1 MEFALKHRD
10 ITIFLAEDDEIDRM
24 AFERFVKKNA
34 LPYRYVT
41 ADSIR
46 QGREVLANTVI
57 DVAVVDYSLK
67 DGTGMELLDVIA
79 DRVPVIFVTGHG
91 NQKVAVEAM
100 KAGVYDYLIKDADRN
115 YLQLLPVTIDNAIDH
130 RRTEERLRQLE
141 SEKQR
146 LLWMVSKTENA
157 MAIASRDGRVE
168 WVNEGFE
175 RLSGWQ
181 ADDVIGTFGDMLL
194 DDSISGLNPE
204 SEHYRNVM
212 KSKGSVQY
220 ESLNFHK
227 DGNGYWVL
235 TTLTPIFGHDGE
247 VEHIIAIDSNIT
259 DRKKAEDELLKA
271 KLHAE
276 TLTRT
281 KQEFL
286 ANLSH
291 EIRTPMNAI
300 VGIVQLLTDSE
311 LNSEQREYLR
321 SIEFASDNLLNI
333 INDVLDLSKLEAGQ
347 VVYESIP
354 FNVKEVVTRT
364 ADIFR
369 LKAKEKGL
377 LLETSHGPE
386 VPATVTGDPT
396 RLNQILANLISNALK
411 FTENGTVKVNTR
423 LMKDTGSGVVLE
435 FAVSDSGIGI
445 APENQKKIFESFGQ
459 ADSDTTRKF
468 GGTGLGLTIIKR
480 LAEDMDGSVGLKSAL
495 GQGSVFT
502 VTLPFTLEEAPTD
515 GKDGQEQPTADLDR
529 LNGAHGL
536 IAEDNELNR
545 MVATRFLEAVGIV
558 VACAV
563 NGLEA
568 VQMAAD
574 KDYDFILMDI
584 QMPEIDGYEAA
595 RRIRSSGSRVPII
608 AMTAHA
614 FSGERE
620 KCIAAGMDS
629 YLTKPVRRELLHSRI
644 AEFIAP

>member
-24 AFERFVKKNA
+24 AFERYVKKNN
-34 LPYRYVT
+34 LPYKYVT
-41 ADSIR
+41 ADSI
-46 QGREVLANTVI
+46 QQAKKVLEDTSI

-67 DGTGMELLDVIA
+67 DGTGMELLEVIA
-79 DRVPVIFVTGHG
+79 DRVPVIFVTGQG

-100 KAGVYDYLIKDADRN
+100 KAGVYDYLIKDAERN
-115 YLQLLPVTIDNAIDH
+115 YLQLLPVTIDNAISH
-130 RRTEERLRQLE
+130 RKAEERLRLLE
-141 SEKQR
+141 REKQR

-157 MAIASRDGRVE
+157 MAIASRDGRIE

-175 RLSGWQ
+175 RLSGWE

-194 DDSISGLNPE
+194 DESISGLNPE
-204 SEHYRNVM
+204 SEHYRSVM
-212 KSKGSVQY
+212 EGKCSVQY

-227 DGNGYWVL
+227 DGKGYWVL
-235 TTLTPIFGHDGE
+235 TTLTPIFGNDGE
-247 VEHIIAIDSNIT
+247 VEHIIAIDSDIT
-259 DRKKAEDELLKA
+259 DRKRAEDELLKA

-276 TLTRT
+276 TLART

-300 VGIVQLLTDSE
+300 VGIVQLLADSE
-311 LNSEQREYLR
+311 LNSEQREYLK
-321 SIEFASDNLLNI
+321 SIDFASDNLLNI

-347 VVYESIP
+347 VVYERIP

-369 LKAKEKGL
+369 LKAQEKGL
-377 LLETSHGPE
+377 VLEVSHGPE
-386 VPATVTGDPT
+386 IPTMVTGDPT
-396 RLNQILANLISNALK
+396 RLNQILANLISNAIK
-411 FTENGTVKVNTR
+411 FTDSGTVKVATR
-423 LMKDTGSGVVLE
+423 MVKETGSGVVLE
-435 FAVSDSGIGI
+435 FAVSDTGIGI
-445 APENQKKIFESFGQ
+445 AAEKQQKIFESFGQ

-480 LAEDMDGSVGLKSAL
+480 LAEDMDGRVGLKSAL
-495 GQGSVFT
+495 GEGSVFT
-502 VTLPFTLEEAPTD
+502 VTLPFTLEEAAD
-515 GKDGQEQPTADLDR
+515 EQKEEQERPTADLSR
-529 LNGAHGL
+529 LSGMCGL

-545 MVATRFLEAVGIV
+545 MVATRFLEAAGIV
-558 VACAV
+558 VQCAV

-568 VQMAAD
+568 VQMAAE

-584 QMPEIDGYEAA
+584 QMPELDGYGAT
-595 RRIRSSGSRVPII
+595 RRIRESGNRVPII

>member
-1 MEFALKHRD
+1 
-10 ITIFLAEDDEIDRM
+10 LAE
-24 AFERFVKKNA
+24 
-34 LPYRYVT
+34 
-41 ADSIR
+41 
-46 QGREVLANTVI
+46 TVI

-67 DGTGMELLDVIA
+67 DGTGMELLELLA
-79 DRVPVIFVTGHG
+79 DRAPVIFVTGQG

-100 KAGVYDYLIKDADRN
+100 KAGVYDYLIKDAERN
-115 YLQLLPVTIDNAIDH
+115 YLQLLPVTIDNAIAH
-130 RRTEERLRQLE
+130 RKAQERLRELE
-141 SEKQR
+141 REKQR

-157 MAIASRDGRVE
+157 MAIASRDGRIE

-181 ADDVIGTFGDMLL
+181 ADEVIGSFGDMLL

-204 SEHYRNVM
+204 SEHYRSM
-212 KSKGSVQY
+212 IASKTSVQY

-227 DGNGYWVL
+227 DGKGYWVL
-235 TTLTPIFGHDGE
+235 TTLTPIFGSDGE

-276 TLTRT
+276 SLART

-300 VGIVQLLTDSE
+300 VGIVQLLADSE

-347 VVYESIP
+347 VVYERIP

-369 LKAKEKGL
+369 LKAQEKGL
-377 LLETSHGPE
+377 LLEVSHDDE
-386 VPATVTGDPT
+386 IPATVNGDPT

-411 FTENGTVKVNTR
+411 FTESGSVNVSKR
-423 LMKDTGSGVVLE
+423 LLKDTGAGVVLE
-435 FAVSDSGIGI
+435 FEVSDTGIGI
-445 APENQKKIFESFGQ
+445 ALENQRKIFESFGQ

-502 VTLPFTLEEAPTD
+502 VTLPFTLEEASAVR
-515 GKDGQEQPTADLDR
+515 KDGQEQPTADLA
-529 LNGAHGL
+529 LLSGTHGL

-545 MVATRFLEAVGIV
+545 MVATRFLEAAGIV

-584 QMPEIDGYEAA
+584 QMPEMDGYEAA

-644 AEFIAP
+644 AELISP

>member
-24 AFERFVKKNA
+24 AFERYVQKNA

-46 QGREVLANTVI
+46 QAREVLESTAI

-67 DGTGMELLDVIA
+67 DGTGMELLEVIA
-79 DRVPVIFVTGHG
+79 DRVPVIFVTGQG
-91 NQKVAVEAM
+91 NQQVAVEAM
-100 KAGVYDYLIKDADRN
+100 KAGVYDYLIKDAERN
-115 YLQLLPVTIDNAIDH
+115 YLQLLPVTIDNAISH
-130 RRTEERLRQLE
+130 RKAEERLRLLE
-141 SEKQR
+141 REKQR

-157 MAIASRDGRVE
+157 MAIASRDGRIE

-175 RLSGWQ
+175 RLSGWE

-194 DDSISGLNPE
+194 GESISGLNPE
-204 SEHYRNVM
+204 SEHYRSVM
-212 KSKGSVQY
+212 NSKSSVQY

-227 DGNGYWVL
+227 DGKGYWVL
-235 TTLTPIFGHDGE
+235 TTLTPIFGNDGE
-247 VEHIIAIDSNIT
+247 VEHIIAIDSEIT
-259 DRKKAEDELLKA
+259 DRKRAEDELLKA

-276 TLTRT
+276 TLART

-300 VGIVQLLTDSE
+300 VGIVQLLADSE
-311 LNSEQREYLR
+311 LNSEQREYLK
-321 SIEFASDNLLNI
+321 SIDFASDNLLNI

-347 VVYESIP
+347 VVYERIP

-369 LKAKEKGL
+369 PKAEDNGL
-377 LLETSHGPE
+377 RLEVSHGPGI
-386 VPATVTGDPT
+386 PASVTGDPT
-396 RLNQILANLISNALK
+396 RLNQILANLISNAIK
-411 FTENGTVKVNTR
+411 FTDSGTVKVDTR
-423 LMKDTGSGVVLE
+423 LMKETGSGVVLE
-435 FAVSDSGIGI
+435 FTVSDTGIGI
-445 APENQKKIFESFGQ
+445 APEKQQKIFESFGQ
-459 ADSDTTRKF
+459 ADSDTTRKY

-480 LAEDMDGSVGLKSAL
+480 LTEDMDGRVGLKSVL
-495 GQGSVFT
+495 GEGSVFT
-502 VTLPFTLEEAPTD
+502 VTLPFTLEEATD
-515 GKDGQEQPTADLDR
+515 EQKEQRERPTADLAR
-529 LNGAHGL
+529 LSGMRGL

-545 MVATRFLEAVGIV
+545 MVATRFLEAAGIV
-558 VACAV
+558 VQCAV

-568 VQMAAD
+568 VQMAAE

-584 QMPEIDGYEAA
+584 QMPELDGYGAA
-595 RRIRSSGSRVPII
+595 RRIRESGNSVPII

-620 KCIAAGMDS
+620 KCLAAGMDS
-629 YLTKPVRRELLHSRI
+629 YLTKPVRREVLHSRI
-644 AEFIAP
+644 AEFTAP